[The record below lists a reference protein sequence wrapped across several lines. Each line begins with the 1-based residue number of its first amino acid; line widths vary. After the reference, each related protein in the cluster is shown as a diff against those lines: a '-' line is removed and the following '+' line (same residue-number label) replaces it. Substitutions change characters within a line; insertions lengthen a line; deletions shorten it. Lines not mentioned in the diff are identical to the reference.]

1 MAIPL
6 TEYVNITS
14 GVGGAAAASRRELV
28 ARFFTSNDTA
38 VPSYDANGIAE
49 YKKAATVAEEFG
61 PNSLEYA
68 VALKYF
74 AFISKSV
81 TAAKKISFAKWDPT
95 VEEPNTA
102 LERVD
107 GCNNNFGS
115 FAFLDSLTPT
125 QIGKVAA
132 VNAGF
137 NYRYLYSVPVT
148 EDNADAIITAVS
160 GASGTCFT
168 LDSTSTYDASQVDQE
183 GFPLREFA
191 EYAPMVLFATTD
203 YTKLNATKTYMYQK
217 FSDLPD
223 EVDNLTKKMRF
234 DAFPCSNGKKYP
246 VNYIGCTQQAGK
258 LISFYQCGNNCDVE
272 TLETSVYCNEVWMK
286 DAIATN
292 LFNLM
297 MALEKVPAND
307 KGKTQ
312 CEMMVMSIVK
322 EAVNNGTICPGKEL
336 TDVQKVYI
344 ESVTG
349 DADAW
354 KAVFSDGYWFTINI
368 SYDDALG
375 KYKASYDLVY
385 SKGDAVRYMEGRD
398 IMI

>member
-14 GVGGAAAASRRELV
+14 GVGGAAAASRRELI
-28 ARFFTSNDTA
+28 ARFFTSNTTA
-38 VPSYDANGIAE
+38 AASYDDNGIAE

-61 PNSLEYA
+61 SNSMEYA

-74 AFISKSV
+74 SFVSKSI

-95 VEEPNTA
+95 MEEPNAA

-107 GCNNNFGS
+107 ACNNNFGS
-115 FAFLDSLTPT
+115 FAFLDQLTAS
-125 QIGKVAA
+125 QIGKVAL

-137 NYRYLYSVPVT
+137 NYRYLYSVPIT
-148 EDNADAIITAVS
+148 EDNADAIITAVAGS
-160 GASGTCFT
+160 SGTCFT
-168 LDSTSTYDASQVDQE
+168 LDSTSTYDSSKVDEE

-203 YTKLNATKTYMYQK
+203 YTKANTTKTFMYQS

-223 EVDNLTKKMRF
+223 EVTTLTAKSKW
-234 DAFPCSNGKKYP
+234 DAYKCSTGHKYP

-258 LISFYQCGNNCDVE
+258 LISFYQCGNNCDE
-272 TLETSVYCNEVWMK
+272 TVLESSVYCNEVWMK
-286 DAIATN
+286 DAISTN

-322 EAVNNGTICPGKEL
+322 EALNNGTICPGKEL
-336 TDVQKVYI
+336 TDTQKVYI

-349 DADAW
+349 DEDAW
-354 KAVFSDGYWFTINI
+354 KAVYSDGYWFSIDIT
-368 SYDDALG
+368 YDDSLS